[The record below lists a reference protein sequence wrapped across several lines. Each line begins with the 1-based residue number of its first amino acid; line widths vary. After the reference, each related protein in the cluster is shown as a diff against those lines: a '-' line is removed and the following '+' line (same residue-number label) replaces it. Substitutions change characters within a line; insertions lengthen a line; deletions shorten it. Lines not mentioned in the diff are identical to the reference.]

1 MSSPR
6 FAVIIPAY
14 NEESHVGGIV
24 KKALEYTKTVIVVD
38 DGSSDKTSSNAK
50 NSGAIV
56 VRHAVNLGKGASL
69 KTGCELAF
77 SLGAEKIVFMDADG
91 QHNPKNI
98 PKFIELL
105 KEYDIVIGYR
115 SLNVKMPLIFRL
127 GNWAISTATRFLY
140 NLDLE
145 DTQCGFRAFN
155 KRVYKKL
162 SWESLDYSVESE
174 IIANIGKYN
183 LKYAMTPI
191 ETIYKDSYKGTTI
204 FDGIMILANMV
215 KWKLMR

>member
-14 NEESHVGGIV
+14 NEESHVGDV
-24 KKALEYTKTVIVVD
+24 VNKTLEYANLVIVVD
-38 DGSSDKTSSNAK
+38 DGSSDKTSLGAE

-56 VRHAVNLGKGASL
+56 IKHAVNLGKGSAL

-77 SLGAEKIVFMDADG
+77 KLGAEKIVFMDADG

-98 PKFIELL
+98 PKFIGLL
-105 KEYDIVIGYR
+105 KKYDVVIGYR
-115 SLNVKMPLIFRL
+115 SLNFKMPFVFRL
-127 GNWAISTATRFLY
+127 GNWIISIATRFLY

-155 KRVYKKL
+155 KRIYKKL
-162 SWESLDYSVESE
+162 AWESLDYSVESE

-183 LKYAMTPI
+183 LKYTMTPI

>member
-1 MSSPR
+1 MSSSQ

-14 NEESHVGGIV
+14 NEESRVGDVI
-24 KKALEYTKTVIVVD
+24 KKTLHYTKLVIVVD
-38 DGSSDKTSSNAK
+38 DGSSDKTSTAAK

-56 VRHAVNLGKGASL
+56 VKHAVNLGKGAAL
-69 KTGCELAF
+69 KTGCELALK
-77 SLGAEKIVFMDADG
+77 LGAEKIIFMDADG

-98 PKFIELL
+98 PKFIGFLE
-105 KEYDIVIGYR
+105 KYDVVIGYR
-115 SLNVKMPLIFRL
+115 SLNMKMPFVLRL
-127 GNWAISTATRFLY
+127 GNWAIAAAARFLY

-162 SWESLDYSVESE
+162 MWESLDYSVESE
-174 IIANIGKYN
+174 IIANIGKHN
-183 LKYAMTPI
+183 LKYAVMPI
-191 ETIYKDSYKGTTI
+191 ETIYKDSYKGTTV